1 MLVWFETHIFI
12 NVMCVAF
19 IGSNMN
25 VMSMLFS
32 MGAQRIS
39 TLIFP
44 KRESLRTSPGLIKL
58 VMGSKNIGDVIK
70 KDNRYHDAPNDL
82 VPQIVGLRFLS
93 SPQNLL
99 PALLSAPCLSDIFCS
114 IQQSPHTLPYKW
126 NGLQKEGK

>member
-1 MLVWFETHIFI
+1 MSVML
-12 NVMCVAF
+12 
-19 IGSNMN
+19 
-25 VMSMLFS
+25 MLFS
-32 MGAQRIS
+32 MGMQRIS

-44 KRESLRTSPGLIKL
+44 KRESLSRRRTSPGLINL
-58 VMGSKNIGDVIK
+58 VMDSKNIGDVIK
-70 KDNRYHDAPNDL
+70 KDNRYRDAPNDL